1 MSQWL
6 ASLPN
11 LQPYGDPMYFGYLLL
26 ALLPIIVGMFMGR
39 RFQIYE
45 AVFSFVFILLMF
57 AGPKWVQF
65 YALIAYILWQ
75 TVLILVY
82 QAYRKQYDNK
92 WVFYGAVLLSALPLV
107 IVKLHPAFNQGKAS
121 IIGFLGI
128 SYLTFKSVGMIM
140 EMRDGVLKDVK
151 VWPTIRFLMFMPTLS
166 SGPIDRY
173 RRFEADYEQV
183 PDRQRYLDF
192 VQSATWNIMLGFFYK
207 FIVAYLISAKFLIPF
222 KKAALL
228 EGGIFNLPTLGVM
241 YSYGL
246 YLFFDF
252 AGYSLFAI
260 AISKFMG
267 IDTPINF
274 NKPFMAKNLKEFWN
288 RWHMTLSFWF
298 RDYVFMRLV
307 LVLTRNKVF
316 KNRNVTSGFA
326 YMVDML
332 LMGFWH
338 GVTWWYILYGFLH
351 ALVLIIND
359 WWLRQ
364 KKQKNRDRKKAGLE
378 PLPSNWFTNGF
389 AIFLTFNFTM
399 FTFLVFS
406 GFLNELW
413 FH

>member
-26 ALLPIIVGMFMGR
+26 GLLPIIVGMFIGR

-45 AVFSFVFILLMF
+45 AGFSFVFILLMF

-75 TVLILVY
+75 TVLILLY
-82 QAYRKQYDNK
+82 QSYRKRYDNK
-92 WVFYGAVLLSALPLV
+92 WVFYGAVFLSAFPLI
-107 IVKLHPAFNQGKAS
+107 IVKLHPVFNQNKAS

-151 VWPTIRFLMFMPTLS
+151 IWPTVRFLMFMPTLS

-207 FIVAYLISAKFLIPF
+207 FIVAYVISVKFLGPF

-228 EGGIFNLPTLGVM
+228 EGGLFNLPTIGVM

-260 AISKFMG
+260 AISKLMG

-351 ALVLIIND
+351 AVGLIVND